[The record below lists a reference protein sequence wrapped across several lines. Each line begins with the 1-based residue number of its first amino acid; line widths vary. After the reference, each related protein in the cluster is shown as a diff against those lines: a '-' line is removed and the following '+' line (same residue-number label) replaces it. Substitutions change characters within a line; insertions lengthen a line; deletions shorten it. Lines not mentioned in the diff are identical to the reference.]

1 MTEREP
7 MSGKHECGADAA
19 AYVLG
24 ALEPAEADAFRAH
37 LATCVV
43 CRDEVSAFQEV
54 TNLLPLTVAPQPV
67 PSGLK
72 ARVMAEVNAEARA
85 TAPAATRSARR
96 TWLPEWLTIPNPAF
110 AAAAVIVVLAVAI
123 GAIVIGSGGG
133 TTHVY
138 HASVTWP
145 GSATVHVTDGR
156 GELVVSR
163 MPAPPMTKV
172 YEVWLQRGS
181 GRPQPTTALF
191 SPTTTGSGSVDVPGN
206 LHGVSRI
213 MVTPEPA
220 GGSSAPTHAP
230 VLIARLS

>member
-1 MTEREP
+1 
-7 MSGKHECGADAA
+7 MSEKHDCGADAA

-24 ALEPAEADAFRAH
+24 ALEPAEAEAFREH

-43 CRDEVSAFQEV
+43 CRDEVSSFQEV
-54 TNLLPLTVAPQPV
+54 ANVLPLAAPAQPV

-72 ARVMAEVNAEARA
+72 TRVMAEVNAEAQ
-85 TAPAATRSARR
+85 APAARR
-96 TWLPEWLTIPNPAF
+96 PPRRGWLPTWLAIPNPAF
-110 AAAAVIVVLAVAI
+110 AAAAVVAVLAVAI
-123 GAIVIGSGGG
+123 GAIVIGTGGG

-145 GSATVHVTDGR
+145 GSATVQVTDGR
-156 GELVVSR
+156 GELVVKR

-172 YEVWLQRGS
+172 YEVWLQRGN
-181 GRPQPTTALF
+181 GRVQPTTALF
-191 SPTTTGSGSVDVPGN
+191 SPTATGSGSVDVPGN

-220 GGSSAPTHAP
+220 GGSTAPTHAP
-230 VLIARLS
+230 ILIARLS

>member
-1 MTEREP
+1 MTERES
-7 MSGKHECGADAA
+7 MSEKHECGTDAA

-24 ALEPAEADAFRAH
+24 ALEPAEAEAFRAH

-43 CRDEVSAFQEV
+43 CRDEVNAFQEV
-54 TNLLPLTVAPQPV
+54 ANLLPLTAAPEPV

-72 ARVMAEVNAEARA
+72 ARVMAEVHAEARA
-85 TAPAATRSARR
+85 AAPEAARPARR
-96 TWLPEWLTIPNPAF
+96 RWFPASLAIPNPAF
-110 AAAAVIVVLAVAI
+110 AAAAVVLVLAVAI
-123 GAIVIGSGGG
+123 GAIVVGTGGS

-145 GSATVHVTDGR
+145 GSATVHVTNGH
-156 GELVVSR
+156 GELVVNR

-172 YEVWLQRGS
+172 YEVWLQSGS
-181 GRPQPTTALF
+181 GRPQATTALF
-191 SPTTTGSGSVDVPGN
+191 SPTASGSGSVDVPGN

-213 MVTPEPA
+213 LVTPEPA
-220 GGSSAPTHAP
+220 GGSTAPTHAP

>member
-1 MTEREP
+1 
-7 MSGKHECGADAA
+7 MSEKNECGADTA

-24 ALEPAEADAFRAH
+24 ALEPAEAEAFRAH

-54 TNLLPLTVAPQPV
+54 ANLLPLTAAPQPV

-72 ARVMAEVNAEARA
+72 ARVMAEVNAEARTA
-85 TAPAATRSARR
+85 TPAATRSARR
-96 TWLPEWLTIPNPAF
+96 TRLPAWLTIPNPAF
-110 AAAAVIVVLAVAI
+110 AAAAVIAVLAIAI
-123 GAIVIGSGGG
+123 GAIVIGSGGS
-133 TTHVY
+133 TTHVF

-145 GSATVHVTDGR
+145 GSATVHVSDGR
-156 GELVVSR
+156 GELVVNR
-163 MPAPPMTKV
+163 MPAPPITKV
-172 YEVWLQRGS
+172 YEVWLQRGD

-191 SPTTTGSGSVDVPGN
+191 SPTATGSGSVDVPGN

-220 GGSSAPTHAP
+220 GGSPAPTHAP

>member
-1 MTEREP
+1 MTERES
-7 MSGKHECGADAA
+7 MSEKHECGADAA
-19 AYVLG
+19 AYALG
-24 ALEPAEADAFRAH
+24 ALEPAEAEAFREH
-37 LATCVV
+37 LAACVV

-54 TNLLPLTVAPQPV
+54 ANLLPLAAPPQPV

-72 ARVMAEVNAEARA
+72 ARVMAEVSAEARA
-85 TAPAATRSARR
+85 AALAAKRPARGRSLPG
-96 TWLPEWLTIPNPAF
+96 WLAIPRPVF
-110 AAAAVIVVLAVAI
+110 AAAIVAVLAVAI
-123 GAIVIGSGGG
+123 GAIVIGSGGS

-138 HASVTWP
+138 HAAVTWP
-145 GSATVHVTDGR
+145 GSAAVHVTNGR
-156 GELVVSR
+156 GELVVNR

-191 SPTTTGSGSVDVPGN
+191 IPTATGSGSVDVPGN

-220 GGSSAPTHAP
+220 GGSPAPTHAP